1 MYCIITV
8 CLLLFVPSFVASEE
22 RLANFKEDPSF
33 FFGLATAP
41 AQTEDQLDDMWLHF
55 AEDGHVPEWSDYKHP
70 EERIKFWYVR
80 LSTLSLS
87 FYVLQKN
94 SSTGL
99 IRIRTLISQQ
109 KLV

>member
-80 LSTLSLS
+80 LSTLSRFT
-87 FYVLQKN
+87 FYR
-94 SSTGL
+94 
-99 IRIRTLISQQ
+99 RILPQD
-109 KLV
+109 